1 MQEIFRGI
9 KNLFS
14 YNESKSNKLDFE
26 LLETSNEDAKDE
38 SEIPSDNKQN
48 ATGEIKKYTLEQ
60 REQLKV
66 PLSVSQWNEKN
77 SEKKH
82 AVNPQES
89 QKGMLYSQLSENI
102 QEIKHRFNMPKN
114 KDIIIREFNIA
125 RKISACLVFLE
136 GMVDKTVI
144 NQFILSQLMDT
155 NNFTDFDG
163 NCPIDY
169 IERNVLSINQV
180 FKTNK
185 FSDIIMQVLSG
196 VSTLLIDGCD
206 ECLLI
211 ESRGYEKRSVESPK
225 TESVIRGSQEGF
237 TENLRTNITLIR
249 RIIKDSE
256 LITETVSIGK
266 RSHTNCAILYIENI
280 TNSNLIKEVKRR
292 LSGINIDFI
301 DGDGMVEQLI
311 EDNPFMLFPQVIN
324 TERPDRAASFLMEG
338 QVVLI
343 TEGSPFAIA
352 LPVTFFGLYH
362 TSEDSM
368 VRWPYGT
375 FLRLIRVIGITL
387 SYLFPALYI
396 ATTLY
401 HKEMIPTQLLAA
413 IAQSRE
419 NVPFP
424 AVVEI
429 LMMELAFELIREGGI
444 RVPGVIGQTIGI
456 VGALILGQAAV
467 SAGLISPIMII
478 IVAVTGLGSF
488 VTPSYSLS
496 LGLRIARFVFTISG
510 ALAGFLGVAVAL
522 TVIGCIVCN
531 MKSFGVPFFSP
542 IAPKTKA
549 NPDIIIRQP
558 LWNQKIRPDYL
569 NQKNRKRQG
578 DNPMGW
584 KNGKGGNGKK

>member
-1 MQEIFRGI
+1 MQGIFHGI

-14 YNESKSNKLDFE
+14 YKESNTSEFE
-26 LLETSNEDAKDE
+26 LLETPDEGAKQDTE
-38 SEIPSDNKQN
+38 RNDKSKQN
-48 ATGEIKKYTLEQ
+48 TVDQTKKNTFEKK
-60 REQLKV
+60 EQLKK
-66 PLSVSQWNEKN
+66 PLTVSQWNEVN
-77 SEKKH
+77 SEKKYT
-82 AVNPQES
+82 VNPQES
-89 QKGMLYSQLSENI
+89 QKGMLNSQLSENI

-125 RKISACLVFLE
+125 RKISACLVFLD
-136 GMVDKTVI
+136 GMVDKKVI
-144 NQFILSQLMDT
+144 NQFVLSPLMDT

-180 FKTNK
+180 SKTNK
-185 FSDIIMQVLSG
+185 LSDIVMQVLTG
-196 VSTLLIDGCD
+196 VSVLLVEGCN
-206 ECLLI
+206 ECLII

-249 RIIKDSE
+249 RIIKDE
-256 LITETVSIGK
+256 GLITETLSIGK
-266 RSHTNCAILYIENI
+266 RSHTNCAMLYIENI
-280 TNSNLIKEVKRR
+280 TNVDLIREVKRR
-292 LSGINIDFI
+292 LSSINVDFI

-375 FLRLIRVIGITL
+375 FLRLVRVIGITI

-396 ATTLY
+396 ATILY
-401 HKEMIPTQLLAA
+401 HKEMIPTQLLTA

-510 ALAGFLGVAVAL
+510 ALAGFLGVAVSL
-522 TVIGCIVCN
+522 TIIGCIVCN

-584 KNGKGGNGKK
+584 KNGKGENGKR